1 MELPKAIPEDIRQII
16 GNWKGILSQ
25 LTGITK
31 TYLNKA
37 VPTLGS
43 NNCLLLV
50 FEDPNAYEYISENR
64 SECQDSLKMM
74 IAERIGK
81 EVELQVKQNDTGHA
95 SEEIYPDL
103 RQLINFEI
111 EEDDF

>member
-64 SECQDSLKMM
+64 SECQDSLK
-74 IAERIGK
+74 
-81 EVELQVKQNDTGHA
+81 
-95 SEEIYPDL
+95 
-103 RQLINFEI
+103 
-111 EEDDF
+111 

>member
-1 MELPKAIPEDIRQII
+1 
-16 GNWKGILSQ
+16 
-25 LTGITK
+25 
-31 TYLNKA
+31 
-37 VPTLGS
+37 
-43 NNCLLLV
+43 
-50 FEDPNAYEYISENR
+50 
-64 SECQDSLKMM
+64 MM

-111 EEDDF
+111 EKMISNFQLDESGKLYYHVA